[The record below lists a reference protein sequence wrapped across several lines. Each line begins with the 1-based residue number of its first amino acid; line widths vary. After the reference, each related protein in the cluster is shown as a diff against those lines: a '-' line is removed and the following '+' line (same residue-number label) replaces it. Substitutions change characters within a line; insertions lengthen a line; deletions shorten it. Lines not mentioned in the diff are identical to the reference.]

1 MNRLNLQTMGNKII
15 LLKIFLLS
23 VFISIYSQANAQ
35 KERDSL
41 SVTEYQELEAQ
52 KARLKN
58 GDKKA
63 VLSYSKLIN
72 RVDKLLNSEPFSVV
86 NKTGIPPSKDKHD
99 YMSIGP
105 YWWPN
110 PETVDGLPYIRKD
123 GEINPETR
131 NNYTDFVENQNFIRA
146 IKDLS
151 NAYYLSDSLDYANK
165 AIELIKV
172 WFLNPETMMN
182 PHLNYGQSIPGKNDG
197 RCFGIIEFEGTIEV
211 LKFLELAKHNN
222 ILDKKTEDGM
232 FNWLIAYAN
241 WLQNSKLGKEESTR
255 ENNHGT
261 HYDIQLLN
269 ILLYLNRIDEVKTHL
284 STITKSRIFSQI
296 EPDGSQ
302 PLELARTKSF
312 SYSVMNLHG
321 FMELVL
327 LGQKVGIDLWN
338 LESEDGRSIK
348 KGYQYMLPYLTR
360 GKKWEHQQIKDSK
373 HSEQKLI
380 RDLKSAKEWFNDKS
394 FDVALDI
401 INHRQ
406 NSED

>member
-327 LGQKVGIDLWN
+327 LCQKVGIDLWN